1 MYNRSIATII
11 CTVFIDVN
19 HMIIL
24 TDDEGSSQDLFNGM
38 HTCLQILVIMELKLH
53 KVVAKTDK
61 PRMPFDILS
70 SYV

>member
-24 TDDEGSSQDLFNGM
+24 MDDEGSSQDLFNDM
-38 HTCLQILVIMELKLH
+38 HTCMQILVIMELKFH

-61 PRMPFDILS
+61 PRMPFDIF
-70 SYV
+70 

>member
-11 CTVFIDVN
+11 CTVFIDVI

-24 TDDEGSSQDLFNGM
+24 MDDEGSSQDLFNDM

-61 PRMPFDILS
+61 PRMPFGIF
-70 SYV
+70 